1 MREREQT
8 MRNYRNHI
16 LCVVSEV
23 QGQGADDTGST
34 EPMEPTTPSE
44 EPTTPDSAPDEPQGQ
59 DTEKNEPAEQVE
71 DKTADINHIIEKRL
85 NRQRE
90 KLEAEFQV
98 KLEETVADIKKQH
111 EERDNK
117 AADLM
122 YENKVLTVAMEQGV
136 NPKLLRK
143 VDRNADLEEF
153 AQELKKF
160 TRPQA
165 VGTIDISNS
174 KQQKQATNIDKIV
187 NRLIEGDN
195 D

>member
-1 MREREQT
+1 

-23 QGQGADDTGST
+23 QGQGTDDTGST

-59 DTEKNEPAEQVE
+59 NTEKNEPAEQVE
-71 DKTADINHIIEKRL
+71 DKT
-85 NRQRE
+85 
-90 KLEAEFQV
+90 
-98 KLEETVADIKKQH
+98 ADIKKQH

-136 NPKLLRK
+136 NPNLLRK

-153 AQELKKF
+153 AQELKKV